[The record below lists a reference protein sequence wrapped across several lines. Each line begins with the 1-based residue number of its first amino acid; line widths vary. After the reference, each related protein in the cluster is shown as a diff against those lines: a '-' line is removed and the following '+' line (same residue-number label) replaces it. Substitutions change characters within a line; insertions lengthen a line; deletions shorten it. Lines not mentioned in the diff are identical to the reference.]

1 MINFAHRGASNY
13 YPENTMV
20 SLKEGIKT
28 GANGLEIDVHKTKD
42 NKLVVIHDEDIQRT
56 FKGKGLVK
64 DMTLEEL
71 RRFKCRNKNFEN
83 NIECRIPTLEEVLDL
98 VKETNVILNIELKTD
113 KIHYEGIERDVIEL
127 VNRHGLKKQIVLSS
141 FNHESIRIC
150 REIIG
155 SSNKIMNLIT
165 NNNRVYNTLIVSPPK
180 CGKTTI
186 LRDIAKNISNGM
198 YKINLSGKK
207 VTIVDERS
215 EIAACYNGV
224 PQMNVGIRTDILD
237 NCLKKSGMIM
247 AIRSLSPEVLICDEI
262 GTEGDLEALNMAFNS
277 GVNVIV
283 TVHGYDINDVYNRK
297 VFKELI
303 DNCVLERIILLSNRR
318 GAGTIEKVYKV
329 SRERGLQC
337 LEI

>member
-20 SLKEGIKT
+20 SLKEWIKT

-150 REIIG
+150 REIDGEFETGLLYSKPIENVVQYAKEFG
-155 SSNKIMNLIT
+155 TNAIHPDLRLVSEELIEEANK
-165 NNNRVYNTLIVSPPK
+165 NNIKVNIYTVNSPIYMRK
-180 CGKTTI
+180 
-186 LRDIAKNISNGM
+186 L
-198 YKINLSGKK
+198 
-207 VTIVDERS
+207 
-215 EIAACYNGV
+215 IAADVNG
-224 PQMNVGIRTDILD
+224 IFTDYPDLL
-237 NCLKKSGMIM
+237 N
-247 AIRSLSPEVLICDEI
+247 EI
-262 GTEGDLEALNMAFNS
+262 
-277 GVNVIV
+277 
-283 TVHGYDINDVYNRK
+283 IN
-297 VFKELI
+297 
-303 DNCVLERIILLSNRR
+303 
-318 GAGTIEKVYKV
+318 EK
-329 SRERGLQC
+329 
-337 LEI
+337 

>member
-1 MINFAHRGASNY
+1 MEYDEIYKILPKEISNIVKQY
-13 YPENTMV
+13 LQEDAV
-20 SLKEGIKT
+20 QEIRIKS
-28 GANGLEIDVHKTKD
+28 
-42 NKLVVIHDEDIQRT
+42 
-56 FKGKGLVK
+56 GK
-64 DMTLEEL
+64 
-71 RRFKCRNKNFEN
+71 
-83 NIECRIPTLEEVLDL
+83 P
-98 VKETNVILNIELKTD
+98 VILNLSYGEKVLDYRTTSEDLKFMMAKVSNYSLYAFEEEIKQGYITL
-113 KIHYEGIERDVIEL
+113 KGGHRVGLAGECVISNGE
-127 VNRHGLKKQIVLSS
+127 VRTIKNISS
-141 FNHESIRIC
+141 LNIRIC

-247 AIRSLSPEVLICDEI
+247 AIRSLSPEVLIFDEI
-262 GTEGDLEALNMAFNS
+262 GTKGDLEALNMAFNS

-283 TVHGYDINDVYNRK
+283 TVHGYDIADVYGRA
-297 VFKELI
+297 VFKDLI
-303 DNCVLERIILLSNRR
+303 DNCILERIILLSNRK